1 MDIEKRF
8 RESFK
13 AENEKPKTRDCWPEI
28 VLISSLAFIVGFV
41 LGG

>member
-13 AENEKPKTRDCWPEI
+13 AENKKPKTRGYWPEI